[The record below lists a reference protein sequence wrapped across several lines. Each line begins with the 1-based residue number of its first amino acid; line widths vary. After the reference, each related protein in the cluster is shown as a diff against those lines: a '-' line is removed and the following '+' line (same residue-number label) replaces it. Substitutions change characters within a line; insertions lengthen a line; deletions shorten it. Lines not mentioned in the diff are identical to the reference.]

1 MFTIKIKIIAAIT
14 VVVGCVFFAF
24 GVFIYQQVK
33 SANIEKVDVR
43 LESLAQKMRGEMD
56 EEFENHEFL
65 KVEKLQTIA
74 NEILPLSVFRL
85 CDSSGMTIYA
95 DSLLLK
101 SKMYSLQEI
110 QSKKQVI
117 EKIRVDHKRYR
128 SLSAPVEIEERHK
141 WILQVATPMSGVE
154 ENLDQLELVLWTTI
168 PFALL
173 VSVVAVY
180 VIVRRAFKPLSTMIE
195 TANRVSAAN
204 LNERLMLPRKHD
216 EVAVLG
222 AALNRMMDRIESAFK
237 SQKQFI
243 ADASHEIRTPLTIIQ
258 SELEFANRSSL
269 ADPAKQ
275 SIHIALDELDHL
287 RKLAG
292 DLLLLAKLEISG
304 TIPRF
309 QLVRLDELIADC
321 VQKLSRMS
329 VEKNVALELHI
340 ENVIELSADEEKLRS
355 ALLNLIENALKYTPA
370 HGHVSLTLRTEK
382 ELACIIIQ
390 DTGVGISSDDIQH
403 IFKPFYR
410 SDMSRATHGGSG
422 LGLSIV
428 QRIIDLHRG
437 TISVESVV
445 HHGSAFT
452 ITLPL
457 KQPEKN
463 N

>member
-1 MFTIKIKIIAAIT
+1 MFTIKTKIVAAIT
-14 VVVGCVFFAF
+14 IVVGLVFFVF
-24 GVFIYQQVK
+24 GVFIYQQLK
-33 SANIEKVDVR
+33 RANLEKVDIR
-43 LESLAQKMRGEMD
+43 LESLAQKIRAEID
-56 EEFENHEFL
+56 EQFEKQEFP
-65 KVEKLQTIA
+65 KVDKLQIIV
-74 NEILPLSVFRL
+74 NENLPLSVFRL
-85 CDSSGMTIYA
+85 CDSSGITLYA
-95 DSLLLK
+95 DSVLLK
-101 SKMYSLQEI
+101 EKLHSIKEI
-110 QSKKQVI
+110 QTKKQFI
-117 EKIRVDHKRYR
+117 EKIRIDHKRYR
-128 SLSAPVEIEERHK
+128 SIWHSMDIEDHRA
-141 WILQVATPMSGVE
+141 WVLQVATPLSGVE

-173 VSVVAVY
+173 LIVVAVY
-180 VIVRRAFKPLSTMIE
+180 VIVRKALKPLSTMIE
-195 TANRVSAAN
+195 TANSVSAAN
-204 LNERLMLPRKHD
+204 LNERVILPLKQD
-216 EVAVLG
+216 EVAMLG
-222 AALNRMMDRIESAFK
+222 AALNLMMDRIESAFK

-340 ENVIELSADEEKLRS
+340 ENVIELSADEEKLRR

-370 HGHVSLTLRTEK
+370 HGNVSMTLRIEK
-382 ELACIIIQ
+382 EVARIIIH
-390 DTGVGISSDDIQH
+390 DTGVGISSDDIQN